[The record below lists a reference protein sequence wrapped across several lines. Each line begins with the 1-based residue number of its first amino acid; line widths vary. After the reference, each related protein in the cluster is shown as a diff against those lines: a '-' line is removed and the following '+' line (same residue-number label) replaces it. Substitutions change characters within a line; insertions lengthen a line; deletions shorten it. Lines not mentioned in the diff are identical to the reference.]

1 MHMQLSTA
9 VLFVL
14 LLAQTVAAQLAKEP
28 STSATAE
35 GKEKQRGGACDFDR
49 FTQAVLDV
57 QKRRKERL
65 LTAEEF
71 AKLAAMP
78 GTIVLDARS
87 EGSFEL
93 LHVKGSIN
101 LPYTNFGM
109 ETLQKIIPNHASQI
123 LIYCRN
129 NIKDETFERVEWA
142 SASNR
147 IVPKMRASGLNL
159 PVAVTLFIY
168 GYENVNELD
177 EIVAPDNCAIKFE
190 WTQKYRDVADSIG
203 LAAKKE

>member
-1 MHMQLSTA
+1 MRTQSLATM
-9 VLFVL
+9 LFVL
-14 LLAQTVAAQLAKEP
+14 ALPLTVVAQVAKEP
-28 STSATAE
+28 STNATAKMME
-35 GKEKQRGGACDFDR
+35 TQHGGACDFDR
-49 FTQAVLDV
+49 FAQAVVEV

-87 EGSFEL
+87 ARSFEL

-101 LPYTNFGM
+101 LPYTNFGRD
-109 ETLQKIIPNHASQI
+109 TLKEIIPNQSSRI

-129 NIKDETFERVEWA
+129 NITDETFERVEWA
-142 SASNR
+142 AASKYT
-147 IVPKMRASGLNL
+147 VPKAREAGLNV

-168 GYENVNELD
+168 GYENVSELD
-177 EIVAPDNCAIKFE
+177 EIVVPETCPIKFE
-190 WTQKYRDVADSIG
+190 WTQKYREAAASIG
-203 LAAKKE
+203 LQSKKD